1 MELIVNNQII
11 LFVDSS
17 MIGGIETHIIELYK
31 LLHKNQ
37 VSCSILFYKNHG
49 NNEFYELLDKQSI
62 PYNFLQGTLI
72 SLIKRFHSYDRNT
85 VIHTHGYK
93 AGILGRLVCKITN
106 NHCVSTYHAGET
118 GKGKMWLYNRLDL
131 WLSRLSTNFA
141 VSEKIIKTIT
151 NAQLLENF
159 IAITE
164 PPSTDFAQPLL
175 RIGFVGR
182 LSYEKGPDIFYEL
195 AESMQTNKQ
204 VQFHLFG
211 DGPMRDR
218 IPQLNN
224 LNYHGLTP
232 RDDIWQHLD
241 ALLICSREEG
251 LPMTLLESMA
261 HYKIVISSPVG
272 AIPSIIN
279 NGVNGFLMKSANT
292 LECQQ
297 SIEALLALSTTQ
309 KSEMA
314 HSAYTMLEERF
325 SGRKQFNLLQ
335 NAYTA
340 KTLL

>member
-1 MELIVNNQII
+1 
-11 LFVDSS
+11 
-17 MIGGIETHIIELYK
+17 
-31 LLHKNQ
+31 
-37 VSCSILFYKNHG
+37 
-49 NNEFYELLDKQSI
+49 
-62 PYNFLQGTLI
+62 
-72 SLIKRFHSYDRNT
+72 
-85 VIHTHGYK
+85 
-93 AGILGRLVCKITN
+93 
-106 NHCVSTYHAGET
+106 
-118 GKGKMWLYNRLDL
+118 MWLYNRLDL

-195 AESMQTNKQ
+195 AESMLTNKQ

-314 HSAYTMLEERF
+314 HSAYTMLKERF
-325 SGRKQFNLLQ
+325 SGKKQFNLLQ
-335 NAYTA
+335 SAYAA
-340 KTLL
+340 KTIL

>member
-1 MELIVNNQII
+1 MELVVNNQVI

-17 MIGGIETHIIELYK
+17 MIGGIETHIIELHK
-31 LLHKNQ
+31 LLNKNR
-37 VSCSILFYKNHG
+37 VNCSVLFYKNHE
-49 NNEFYELLDKQSI
+49 NNEFYKLLNKQSI
-62 PYNFLQGTLI
+62 QYDFLQGSLVGLI
-72 SLIKRFHSYDRNT
+72 MRFRRYDRNT

-93 AGILGRLVCKITN
+93 AGILGRLVCKLTN
-106 NHCVSTYHAGET
+106 KHCVSTYHAGEAGT
-118 GKGKMWLYNRLDL
+118 GKMWLYNKLDL
-131 WLSRLSTNFA
+131 WLSGLSTNFA
-141 VSEKIIKTIT
+141 VSEKISKTIK

-164 PPSTDFAQPLL
+164 PPSTDFAQLVL

-204 VQFHLFG
+204 VKFHLFG

-218 IPQLNN
+218 IPPLDN
-224 LNYHGLTP
+224 LHYHGLTP

-241 ALLICSREEG
+241 VLLICSREEG

-279 NGVNGFLMKSANT
+279 NGVNGFLMKSASA

-335 NAYTA
+335 SAYTA

>member
-1 MELIVNNQII
+1 MNNQVI

-17 MIGGIETHIIELYK
+17 MIGGIETHIIELHK
-31 LLHKNQ
+31 LLNKNR
-37 VSCSILFYKNHG
+37 VNCSVLFYKNHE
-49 NNEFYELLDKQSI
+49 NNEFYKLLNKQSI
-62 PYNFLQGTLI
+62 QYDFLQGSLVGLI
-72 SLIKRFHSYDRNT
+72 MRFRRYDRNT

-93 AGILGRLVCKITN
+93 AGILGRLVCKLTN
-106 NHCVSTYHAGET
+106 KHCVSTYHAGEAGT
-118 GKGKMWLYNRLDL
+118 GKMWLYNKLDL
-131 WLSRLSTNFA
+131 WLSGLSTNFA
-141 VSEKIIKTIT
+141 VSEKISKTIK

-164 PPSTDFAQPLL
+164 PPSTDFAQLVL

-204 VQFHLFG
+204 VKFHLFG

-218 IPQLNN
+218 IPPLDN
-224 LNYHGLTP
+224 LHYHGLTP

-241 ALLICSREEG
+241 VLLICSREEG

-279 NGVNGFLMKSANT
+279 NGVNGFLMKSASA

-314 HSAYTMLEERF
+314 HSAYTMLKERF

-340 KTLL
+340 KILL